1 MNYHFAFPKSV
12 SEDVGFGLYR
22 KLSKTYGKLSCSWPQ
37 EGSSELSTSFYDMDA
52 LVLFLPKNSWE
63 RSISDFSES
72 QIKLLQHYIK
82 TGKKVFGAYFAK
94 SNDKYSFYNLSF
106 VPDNDT
112 IFLRQGVILNTS
124 TNHGRIINEDSL
136 LKTLSSLLGTEP
148 VQEEK
153 SNDYFDVRALKEK
166 IEQLEATISEMDDY
180 IEGLITDNNKL
191 EQKIRKEY
199 QPIQD
204 SRMMLL
210 I

>member
-37 EGSSELSTSFYDMDA
+37 EGHSELSTSFYDKDA
-52 LVLFLPKNSWE
+52 LVLFLPRNSWE
-63 RSISDFSES
+63 RSISDLSES

-82 TGKKVFGAYFAK
+82 TGKKVFGAYLAK

-112 IFLRQGVILNTS
+112 ISLRQGIILNTS
-124 TNHGRIINEDSL
+124 TNHRRIINEDSL

-148 VQEEK
+148 TQEDK
-153 SNDYFDVRALKEK
+153 SSDVKALKEK
-166 IEQLEATISEMDDY
+166 IEQLGSTIEEMNIFIDK
-180 IEGLITDNNKL
+180 LMADNNKL

>member
-1 MNYHFAFPKSV
+1 MTYHFAFPKSV

-22 KLSKTYGKLSCSWPQ
+22 KLSKTYDKLACSWPQ

-63 RSISDFSES
+63 RSISDLSES

-94 SNDKYSFYNLSF
+94 SNGKYSFYNLSF

-112 IFLRQGVILNTS
+112 ISLRQGIILNTS

-148 VQEEK
+148 TQEDK
-153 SNDYFDVRALKEK
+153 SSDVKTLKEE
-166 IEQLEATISEMDDY
+166 IEQLGSTIEEMNIFIDK
-180 IEGLITDNNKL
+180 LMADNNKL

-204 SRMMLL
+204 SRVMLL

>member
-22 KLSKTYGKLSCSWPQ
+22 KLSKTYGKLACSWPQ
-37 EGSSELSTSFYDMDA
+37 EGSSDLFTSFYDKDA
-52 LVLFLPKNSWE
+52 LVLFLPRNSWE
-63 RSISDFSES
+63 RSISDLSES

-82 TGKKVFGAYFAK
+82 TGKKVFGAYLAK

-106 VPDNDT
+106 VPDSGT
-112 IFLRQGVILNTS
+112 ISLRQGVILNTPI
-124 TNHGRIINEDSL
+124 NHGKIIGEDSL
-136 LKTLSSLLGTEP
+136 LKTLSSILGTEP
-148 VQEEK
+148 TQEDK
-153 SNDYFDVRALKEK
+153 SSDVKVLKEN
-166 IEQLEATISEMDDY
+166 IEQLEFTIEEMVN
-180 IEGLITDNNKL
+180 LIDKLMVDNNKL

>member
-37 EGSSELSTSFYDMDA
+37 EGYSELSTSFYDKDA
-52 LVLFLPKNSWE
+52 LVLFLPRNSWE
-63 RSISDFSES
+63 RSISDLSES

-82 TGKKVFGAYFAK
+82 TGKKVFGAYLAK

-112 IFLRQGVILNTS
+112 ISLRQGIILNTT
-124 TNHGRIINEDSL
+124 TNHGRIINEDL
-136 LKTLSSLLGTEP
+136 LFEALHARLGTEP
-148 VQEEK
+148 TQKAE
-153 SNDYFDVRALKEK
+153 YFEVKALKEK
-166 IEQLEATISEMDDY
+166 IEQLGSTIKVMDDY
-180 IEGLITDNNKL
+180 INKL
-191 EQKIRKEY
+191 TYENIELEKKIRKEY
-199 QPIQD
+199 QPVQD
-204 SRMMLL
+204 SRKMLL